1 VLVAEPTG
9 NIGVDDNFLELVV
22 LANAVVDFLLLVVS
36 FGVTEVEEDGDDF
49 TEADDEDA
57 VFDKRISLT

>member
-1 VLVAEPTG
+1 VD
-9 NIGVDDNFLELVV
+9 IGVDDNFLELVV
-22 LANAVVDFLLLVVS
+22 LANALIDFLLLVVS

>member
-1 VLVAEPTG
+1 VLVAESTG

>member
-1 VLVAEPTG
+1 MD
-9 NIGVDDNFLELVV
+9 IGVDDNFLELVV
-22 LANAVVDFLLLVVS
+22 LANALIDFLLLVVS